1 MIEIKCNCNKNS
13 FETKTEA
20 RAAAIGIWDDDKI
33 KMTPYKC
40 PEGNGYHLATA
51 GNGKKLRYISHGLYG
66 IVASLNKKGR
76 KKKRK

>member
-1 MIEIKCNCNKNS
+1 MEITCNCGKNP

-40 PEGNGYHLATA
+40 PEGNGWHLYSVGT
-51 GNGKKLRYISHGLYG
+51 GKSLRNIPHGLHG
-66 IVASLNKKGR
+66 VVVALNKKGR